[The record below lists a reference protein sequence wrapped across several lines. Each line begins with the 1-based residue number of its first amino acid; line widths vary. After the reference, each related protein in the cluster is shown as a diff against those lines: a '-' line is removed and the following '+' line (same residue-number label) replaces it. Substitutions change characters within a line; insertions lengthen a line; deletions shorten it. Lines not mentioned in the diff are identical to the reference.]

1 MASIGQDEVWAAVR
15 SVLEP
20 PSHPSGASHARG
32 NPSLSTTKDM
42 SVPEFKSKQNVGD
55 SDVNVLSKRIE
66 DTKVKCLNLQKEANS
81 ALCQQIE
88 DMQANCTKMQ
98 REAVL
103 QKRAII
109 LKDRD
114 LVDMSSEIAQLR
126 LLNSVKD
133 RDLEGLASEI
143 AKLSNDLKHAL
154 EMNKRLING
163 RKEIIVESQEQ
174 LFQELEKQNLLKVR
188 EYNMA
193 QAVKLAEDKIAK
205 IVEEHKHER

>member
-1 MASIGQDEVWAAVR
+1 M
-15 SVLEP
+15 
-20 PSHPSGASHARG
+20 
-32 NPSLSTTKDM
+32 
-42 SVPEFKSKQNVGD
+42 
-55 SDVNVLSKRIE
+55 
-66 DTKVKCLNLQKEANS
+66 KCLNLQKEANS